1 MGGAA
6 ESQACSLSPQNL
18 DVFAAMA
25 CTELL
30 TRDLLKPSP
39 QAWLQMV
46 KNLSMPLELLWSD
59 GYLPAH
65 AAMSGTVT
73 REVR

>member
-1 MGGAA
+1 
-6 ESQACSLSPQNL
+6 
-18 DVFAAMA
+18 MA

-46 KNLSMPLELLWSD
+46 KNLSMPLELLCSD
-59 GYLPAH
+59 GYLPDHNGMAG
-65 AAMSGTVT
+65 AVT